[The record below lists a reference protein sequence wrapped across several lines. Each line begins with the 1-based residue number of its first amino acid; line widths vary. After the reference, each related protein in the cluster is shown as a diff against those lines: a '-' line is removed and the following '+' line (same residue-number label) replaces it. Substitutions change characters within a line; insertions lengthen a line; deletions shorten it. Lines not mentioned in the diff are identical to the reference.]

1 MVIPT
6 TLVLGIGNTLLTD
19 EGVGIHVINY
29 LASKYPGLPGVD
41 FVDGGTLSFTLAEL
55 LADNTRLIVVDAAH
69 LGEVPGTVFCF
80 EDAEME
86 NYLKGNRQSVHEV
99 GLADLLDIARLS
111 EHYPECKALVGIEP
125 QSIDWGEEPTTS
137 VAAAIPEAAEQVM
150 LLLQKWNS
158 MPGSRSD
165 SDDPGFSTVDTS

>member
-1 MVIPT
+1 MAIST

-19 EGVGIHVINY
+19 EGAGVHVINY
-29 LASKYPGLPGVD
+29 LASRYPDLPGVG

-55 LADNTRLIVVDAAH
+55 LAENERLIVIDAAH
-69 LGEVPGTVFCF
+69 LGEAPGTVSCF

-111 EHYPECKALVGIEP
+111 GHYPKRRALVGIEP
-125 QSIDWGEEPTTS
+125 QSLGWGEEPTAI
-137 VAAAIPEAAEQVM
+137 VATAVPEAAEQVM
-150 LLLQKWNS
+150 LLLQKWES
-158 MPGSRSD
+158 VSKD
-165 SDDPGFSTVDTS
+165 Q